1 MTTTRALPATEANLP
16 LAIRVLRRLK
26 PVMLAVLGSPLHGVL
41 SRDILALS
49 YRGRRSGRTF
59 TLPLSYVTI
68 GEHLYLC
75 TRDSLWAR
83 NLRDEPAVEIVLRGR
98 RVPATAHVLDS
109 ASEEALAGLRAF
121 LGRNPHTGA
130 TLYDVRRGPDESDLR
145 REVLRSTVVRLDR

>member
-1 MTTTRALPATEANLP
+1 MTTTRALPAAEAPLP

-26 PVMLAVLGSPLHGVL
+26 PVMLTVLGSPLHGLL

-59 TLPLSYVTI
+59 TLPLSYVAI
-68 GEHLYLC
+68 GERMYLC

-83 NLRDEPAVEIVLRGR
+83 NLRDEPAVEIVLRGQ
-98 RVPATAHVLDS
+98 RVPAVAHVLDS
-109 ASEEALAGLRAF
+109 ASDEALAGLRAF
-121 LGRNPHTGA
+121 LTRNPRTGE
-130 TLYDVRRGPDESDLR
+130 TLYDLRRGPDENDLR